1 MDIGLC
7 SHLGM
12 GSPGLVFWQRGQRL
26 CSNLGMG
33 SPAPACLLVA
43 WARNGY
49 VDVPY
54 PSPNKNKTKKI
65 VAHTAER
72 QPPIGCV
79 CLATVFIKLLQY
91 AKAYSYFS
99 AKISLAG
106 SSDFFAGSSDF

>member
-7 SHLGM
+7 SNLGM

-54 PSPNKNKTKKI
+54 PSPNKKQKKSCPHGRETA
-65 VAHTAER
+65 AHR
-72 QPPIGCV
+72 V
-79 CLATVFIKLLQY
+79 RLLGYCIHQ
-91 AKAYSYFS
+91 AIAICKGILLF
-99 AKISLAG
+99 
-106 SSDFFAGSSDF
+106 